1 MDLPAS
7 PRFVVKRSIKVPI
20 FEIIFTFLS
29 SSCDMGLLHHYWWV
43 MILLVVIELRFYSS
57 NSQNLTCHPRELEA
71 LRDFINEVD
80 SKPDGWD
87 FNSTGDCCEWEGM
100 HMLFFASLKRSGQE
114 DTENH
119 QAEDCPVS
127 CLNLLGGCISL
138 EFLISRAISSLAP
151 SLDLFSISQ
160 T

>member
-1 MDLPAS
+1 
-7 PRFVVKRSIKVPI
+7 
-20 FEIIFTFLS
+20 
-29 SSCDMGLLHHYWWV
+29 

-119 QAEDCPVS
+119 QAEDFEWFAS
-127 CLNLLGGCISL
+127 CAYLPKLHRGQ
-138 EFLISRAISSLAP
+138 A
-151 SLDLFSISQ
+151 DQ
-160 T
+160 TRV